1 MGYKYNKEDILKVGY
16 HVLRKNGY
24 HGVGINDILK
34 EAGIPKGSFYNFFDS
49 KEDFAKQVIA
59 HYGEGNNQWIETF
72 FKEATGTPLE
82 NLKSFYKLLIKYNEE
97 DDFSSG
103 CLVNVLS
110 NEIGRTNDELASV
123 SNACFLDWI
132 HIISREVHKGQESG
146 EIRNDFSALEIAEYL
161 HSGTYGA
168 FSRMKV
174 TRNRV
179 YLDVWYD
186 ITFTFLAK

>member
-1 MGYKYNKEDILKVGY
+1 MGYKYNKEDILDVGY

-24 HGVGINDILK
+24 HGIGINDILK

-49 KEDFAKQVIA
+49 KEDFAKQVVTN
-59 HYGEGNNQWIETF
+59 YGKGNSKWIESF
-72 FKEATGTPLE
+72 FTEATGTPLE

-97 DDFSSG
+97 DAYSSG

-110 NEIGRTNDELASV
+110 NEVGRNNDILASV
-123 SNACFLDWI
+123 SNACFLGWI
-132 HIISREVHKGQESG
+132 RIISKEVHQGQEQG
-146 EIRNDFSALEIAEYL
+146 EIRKDFSALEIAEYL
-161 HSGTYGA
+161 HSGMYGA

-179 YLDVWYD
+179 YLDIWYD
-186 ITFTFLAK
+186 MTFAFIKK